1 MMDEEKNAVPYIVHE
16 GVLAR
21 MERQL
26 RRQFITIIILI
37 VALILSNSVWLYSFM
52 QYDYSSEMIMA
63 SQDGRGINIVGGGD
77 GEGNSYRYYPRR
89 MSYARGR
96 GRNARRDAMGA
107 IQPGRWLFLRRGRYG
122 AGAS

>member
-1 MMDEEKNAVPYIVHE
+1 MPDRFCVYCDSMDEEKNAVPYIVHE

-77 GEGNSYRYYPRR
+77 VQFGTDSDYNSETP
-89 MSYARGR
+89 
-96 GRNARRDAMGA
+96 
-107 IQPGRWLFLRRGRYG
+107 
-122 AGAS
+122 